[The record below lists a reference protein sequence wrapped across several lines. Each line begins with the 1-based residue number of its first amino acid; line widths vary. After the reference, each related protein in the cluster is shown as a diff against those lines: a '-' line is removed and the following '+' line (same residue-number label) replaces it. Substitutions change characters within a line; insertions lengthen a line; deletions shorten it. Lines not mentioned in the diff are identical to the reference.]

1 MAGGAVRDPDD
12 DLTMDVRGARAL
24 AARIAEAKR
33 RRHLQGAAS
42 NRSNQR
48 CVDCGG
54 EIAEVLAALGA
65 VRCHDCRAS
74 RRVV

>member
-1 MAGGAVRDPDD
+1 V
-12 DLTMDVRGARAL
+12 DVKGARVL

-33 RRHLQGAAS
+33 RRQLREPLPRNGH
-42 NRSNQR
+42 

-65 VRCHDCRAS
+65 IRCHDCRSS

>member
-1 MAGGAVRDPDD
+1 MEPIPDD
-12 DLTMDVRGARAL
+12 DSSMDAKGARVL

-33 RRHLQGAAS
+33 RRALRDARQ
-42 NRSNQR
+42 QR

-54 EIAEVLAALGA
+54 EIAEVLAMLGA
-65 VRCHDCRAS
+65 VRCHDCRSS